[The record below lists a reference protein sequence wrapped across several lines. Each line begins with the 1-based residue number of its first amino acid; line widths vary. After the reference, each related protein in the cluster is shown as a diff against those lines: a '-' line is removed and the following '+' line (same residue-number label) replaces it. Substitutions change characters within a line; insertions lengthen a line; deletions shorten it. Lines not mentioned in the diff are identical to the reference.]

1 MSSEPSPRES
11 AAAGRSARDLPELTW
26 VPVWPRSSLKE
37 TDALIAHLLAQAAG
51 VLRAPRV
58 LLVWEELDEPWLHL
72 AHLSEAGV
80 ERLRE
85 PPTAFEPLVHPSLAG
100 ASFFT
105 AGDALGAWANSA
117 AGLRHSGCAPL
128 HAGLARRFAV
138 DRVASW
144 PLAGESVQ
152 GRLFALDTGSGG
164 GTEGDGDGAA
174 SLLLG
179 EIVAGR
185 VAAELDGFYLTQRL
199 RSAAVADER
208 LRVAWDLHD
217 GLLQSLAGAALQL
230 QVLTRLLED
239 DPPAAR
245 EQLAEIQ
252 RLIAA
257 DQRDLRFYI
266 EELKPGRAEAAGEG
280 ALAER
285 LEELGQRLQ
294 RVAGLKVELRLEGL
308 GGPLPEFPSRQLYQ
322 LLREA
327 LFNVARHAGA
337 RVVQVAVCRRGAALE
352 VAVSDDGQ
360 GFPFHGRYEHA
371 DLARGKLGPV
381 SLKERITALGGSLA
395 IDSAPGRTR
404 LEMRLPLGEAR

>member
-1 MSSEPSPRES
+1 MSSEPSSRES
-11 AAAGRSARDLPELTW
+11 AAAGRTARELPEPTW

-37 TDALIAHLLAQAAG
+37 ADALIAHLLAQAAG
-51 VLRAPRV
+51 VLRAPRL

-72 AHLSEAGV
+72 AHLSDAGV

-105 AGDALGAWANSA
+105 AGDARGAWCNSA
-117 AGLRHSGCAPL
+117 AGLRHSDCAPL

-138 DRVASW
+138 ERAASW
-144 PLAGESVQ
+144 PLAGESVE
-152 GRLFALDTGSGG
+152 GRLFALDISRV
-164 GTEGDGDGAA
+164 DGDGAA

-185 VAAELDGFYLTQRL
+185 VAAELDSFYLTERL

-266 EELKPGRAEAAGEG
+266 EELKPGRAEAVGEG

-285 LEELGQRLQ
+285 LAELGERLK
-294 RVAGLKVELRLEGL
+294 RLAGLDVEVRLEGL
-308 GGPLPEFPSRQLYQ
+308 DGPLPEFPARQLYQ

-337 RVVQVAVCRRGAALE
+337 RAVQVEVRRRGAALE
-352 VAVSDDGQ
+352 VAVSDDGR

>member
-1 MSSEPSPRES
+1 
-11 AAAGRSARDLPELTW
+11 
-26 VPVWPRSSLKE
+26 
-37 TDALIAHLLAQAAG
+37 
-51 VLRAPRV
+51 
-58 LLVWEELDEPWLHL
+58 
-72 AHLSEAGV
+72 
-80 ERLRE
+80 
-85 PPTAFEPLVHPSLAG
+85 TAFEPLVHPSLAG

-105 AGDALGAWANSA
+105 AGDALGAWSSSA

-152 GRLFALDTGSGG
+152 GRLFALDISG
-164 GTEGDGDGAA
+164 GDGDGAA

-185 VAAELDGFYLTQRL
+185 VAAELDGFYLTERL

-245 EQLAEIQ
+245 AQLAEIQ

-266 EELKPGRAEAAGEG
+266 EELKPGRAEAAGDG

-285 LEELGQRLQ
+285 LQELGERLQ
-294 RVAGLKVELRLEGL
+294 RLAGLEVDVRLEGL

-337 RVVQVAVCRRGAALE
+337 RAVQVEVRRRDMALE

-360 GFPFHGRYEHA
+360 GFPFHGRYEHE

-395 IDSAPGRTR
+395 IESAPGRTR